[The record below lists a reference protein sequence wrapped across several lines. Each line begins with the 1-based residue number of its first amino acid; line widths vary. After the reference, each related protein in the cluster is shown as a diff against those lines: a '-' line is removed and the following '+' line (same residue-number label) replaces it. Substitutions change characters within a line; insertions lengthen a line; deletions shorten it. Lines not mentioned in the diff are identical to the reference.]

1 MATSLNL
8 DLSHIA
14 APMVNQSD
22 TPFRALV
29 HRHGATLTYTEMLRP
44 ARLLSDPD
52 YLAFHRRALELGRP
66 SAGPV
71 VVQVCGNDQDEIVR
85 GAKTVVDLCDGIG
98 PDVDL
103 NLGCPQDIAREEHFG
118 AYLLAKKDWPLVQG
132 LVSSL
137 SRSLSVPVSAK
148 LRLCS
153 PVSSTLALASN
164 LEASGAAFLALHA
177 RHPSAR
183 RRRQG
188 AADLT
193 VVKTL
198 VEGIGVPVVSNGNVR
213 TWDDV
218 SQNVEFTG
226 ASGIMVGET
235 LLGNPFLFEG
245 TLPDPVSA
253 SLEYLELCRTY
264 PGTATLKTVQTHIR
278 HFMEHQCRRRT
289 WFPLFRTRLGQCT
302 TTEEIETLL
311 KGKVRQWHKS
321 KDCSV
326 SRGGGEAMDEDVD
339 IEAEGRKLT
348 EVLHSGLFDD
358 HDALML
364 EM

>member
-1 MATSLNL
+1 MATSLDL
-8 DLSHIA
+8 DLSYIA

-44 ARLLSDPD
+44 ARLLSDPE

-71 VVQVCGNDQDEIVR
+71 VVQVCGNDHDEIVR
-85 GAKTVVDLCDGIG
+85 GAKTVVDLCDGI
-98 PDVDL
+98 DL

-118 AYLLAKKDWPLVQG
+118 AYLLGKKDWPLVQDI
-132 LVSSL
+132 VSSL

-153 PVSSTLALASN
+153 PASSTLALASN

-188 AADLT
+188 AADLS
-193 VVKTL
+193 VVKAL

-218 SQNVEFTG
+218 LQNADYTG

-235 LLGNPFLFEG
+235 LLGNPYLFEG
-245 TLPDPVSA
+245 TLPDPVSV

-264 PGTATLKTVQTHIR
+264 PGTATLKTIQTHIR

-289 WFPLFRTRLGQCT
+289 WFPQFRTKLGQCT

-311 KGKVRQWHKS
+311 RGKVRRWHKLRDS
-321 KDCSV
+321 PL
-326 SRGGGEAMDEDVD
+326 SRDEVEGDEAVDEGVNTQ
-339 IEAEGRKLT
+339 AEGPELT
-348 EVLHSGLFDD
+348 HSWLFDD
-358 HDALML
+358 DDALML

>member
-8 DLSHIA
+8 DLRYIA

-44 ARLLSDPD
+44 ACLLSDPD

-85 GAKTVVDLCDGIG
+85 GARTVMDLCDGI
-98 PDVDL
+98 DL

-118 AYLLAKKDWPLVQG
+118 AYLLGKKDWPLVQG
-132 LVSSL
+132 IVSSL

-153 PVSSTLALASN
+153 PASSTLALASN
-164 LEASGAAFLALHA
+164 LEASGAGFLALHA

-188 AADLT
+188 AADLS
-193 VVKTL
+193 VVKAL
-198 VEGIGVPVVSNGNVR
+198 VEGTGVPVVSNGNVR

-218 SQNVEFTG
+218 LQNAEFTG

-235 LLGNPFLFEG
+235 LLGNPYLFEG

-278 HFMEHQCRRRT
+278 HIMEHQCRRRT
-289 WFPLFRTRLGQCT
+289 WFPQFRTRLGQCT
-302 TTEEIETLL
+302 TTDEIETLL
-311 KGKVRQWHKS
+311 KGNARRWHKL

-326 SRGGGEAMDEDVD
+326 SRSGAEVDEAMGEDMD
-339 IEAEGRKLT
+339 MWAEGHELT
-348 EVLHSGLFDD
+348 EFLHCGLFND
-358 HDALML
+358 HDALTL